1 MPSAK
6 SSNFGKADA
15 GWDFAPGAE
24 YNRSDMQHATIR
36 HPLIVDAHLDIA
48 YNALYKQRDYRR
60 SACATRAIER
70 NSPVEKQSGQCTV
83 GLPDMIRGRVGVC
96 FGTIFVEPHARKL
109 GEGWPTYRDAR
120 EAHALGMAQLDFY
133 RRWAEEN
140 PHVMLVTTQTELET
154 VCRRWGVEESGATS
168 PAGSRLSTPHCVGV
182 VLLMEGA
189 DPILEPKELERWYE
203 RGLRIVGPAWDT
215 TRYAGGTWSGG
226 RLSKLGRELLDV
238 MAQFGVILD
247 VSHMSHES
255 LYEALDAFEGRHVI
269 ASHSNPHRY
278 LPTPRHLPDKA
289 IEMIAERGGV
299 IGVALYN
306 RFLKKDWSGK
316 KEDVTLDDVVRMI
329 DHICQVTGSAD
340 HVGIGSDY
348 DGGLG
353 YNDIPRELN
362 TIRDHYKIGDELLAR
377 GFEPQHVAQIMRG
390 NWLRILREALP
401 A

>member
-1 MPSAK
+1 MQR
-6 SSNFGKADA
+6 SSF
-15 GWDFAPGAE
+15 
-24 YNRSDMQHATIR
+24 R

-48 YNALYKQRDYRR
+48 YNVLYKQRDYRR
-60 SACATRAIER
+60 SACATREIER
-70 NSPVEKQSGQCTV
+70 SSAREKLSGQCTV
-83 GLPDMIRGRVGVC
+83 GLPDMIRGRVGLC
-96 FGTIFVEPHARKL
+96 FGTIFTEPYSRKL
-109 GEGWPTYRDAR
+109 GEDLPAYRDER

-133 RRWAEEN
+133 QRWADEDA
-140 PHVMLVTTQTELET
+140 HVTLVTTKQDLERL
-154 VCRRWGVEESGATS
+154 CREWGIGDERTI
-168 PAGSRLSTPHCVGV
+168 PTGSRLTTHHRVGIV
-182 VLLMEGA
+182 PLMEGA

-269 ASHSNPHRY
+269 ASHSNPYRY
-278 LPTPRHLPDKA
+278 VPTARHLPDKA

-299 IGVALYN
+299 IGVVLYN
-306 RFLKKDWSGK
+306 RFLKKDWNGK
-316 KEDVTLDDVVRMI
+316 KQDVTLDDVVRMI

-353 YNDIPRELN
+353 YNEIPRELN
-362 TIRDHYKIGDELLAR
+362 TIRDHYKIGDELLER
-377 GFEPQHVAQIMRG
+377 GFAEQHVAQIMRG

-401 A
+401 T